1 MKAIPAMPQPSR
13 PGVEGAPAQPGD
25 HSKQRTGVFGMLL
38 MMDLKAEAG
47 SRGGIAGAPA
57 AKRVYV
63 SPVLTFHG
71 TVANLTQAGSS
82 GDTEDKKNGCINIF
96 KPKACEKSDVRA
108 KQDILRMGTHPTGVG
123 LYLFRYRPPFTAQYG
138 DGLYFGVMAQ
148 ELLPVLP
155 EAVSMDA
162 QGYYAVD
169 YALLDEAAGLQ
180 A

>member
-1 MKAIPAMPQPSR
+1 
-13 PGVEGAPAQPGD
+13 
-25 HSKQRTGVFGMLL
+25 

-82 GDTEDKKNGCINIF
+82 GDREDSINGKICIPNSR
-96 KPKACEKSDVRA
+96 KHRTCELTSDARA
-108 KQDILRMGTHPTGVG
+108 KQDIVPMGTHPTGVG
-123 LYLFRYRPPFTAQYG
+123 LYLYRYRPPFTAQYG